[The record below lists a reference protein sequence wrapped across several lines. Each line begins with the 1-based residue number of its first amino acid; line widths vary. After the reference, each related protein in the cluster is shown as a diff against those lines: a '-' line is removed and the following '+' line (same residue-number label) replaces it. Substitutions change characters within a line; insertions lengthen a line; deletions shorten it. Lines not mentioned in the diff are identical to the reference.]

1 MSITARNSAESALKN
16 LQITSTDGKHSIDLV
31 TSVTELCYYESLMLD
46 SICVRLKFADT
57 GSTEGLD
64 GKTLKEV
71 FPLTTTERVDIKLS
85 QEVNGEEIVL
95 GGKNKLTLYVNDYTT
110 LYEDSRKNLI
120 DLEIILILLTQ
131 KNKQNE
137 RKNIYSRNLYVK
149 TQLETYSIDLG

>member
-1 MSITARNSAESALKN
+1 MSKIRARNSAESALKN

-120 DLEIILILLTQ
+120 DLELKEHLHQIELQ
-131 KNKQNE
+131 FP
-137 RKNIYSRNLYVK
+137 LYH
-149 TQLETYSIDLG
+149 